1 MEEMER
7 YQKIAYVNLK
17 HNLIIPYVLVVLL
30 CLLSPLVIGLENLNE
45 NQTAKVIEVFISLF
59 GIILLMSI
67 FTPDIDRDI
76 RDIISSKKESMIV
89 NHVLR
94 SISALILIAVT
105 GVLYLGWMALGG
117 CEFSFSGMFFVLMA
131 NSIFLGGLGVFFF
144 SISNQPVLGY
154 MVPILY
160 YVLNFGSGKKYLGDF
175 YLFSV
180 MQTGSYQEKYIL
192 LAGGIG
198 LLVLSVIW
206 RDVIWKK
213 FR

>member
-7 YQKIAYVNLK
+7 YQKITYVNLK
-17 HNLIIPYVLVVLL
+17 HNLIIPYVLVLLL

-45 NQTAKVIEVFISLF
+45 NQTAKVVEVFISLF

-94 SISALILIAVT
+94 GMSALFLLAVT
-105 GVLYLGWMALGG
+105 GVLYLGWMAIGS
-117 CEFSFSGMFFVLMA
+117 CDFSFSGMLFVLMA

-144 SISNQPVLGY
+144 SLSNQPVLGY

-160 YVLNFGSGKKYLGDF
+160 YVLNFGSGRKYLGDF

-180 MQTGSYQEKYIL
+180 MQSGSYREKYIL

-206 RDVIWKK
+206 RDVIWKR

>member
-67 FTPDIDRDI
+67 FTPDIDRDV

-105 GVLYLGWMALGG
+105 GVLYLGWMALGS
-117 CEFSFSGMFFVLMA
+117 CDFSFSGMFFVLMA

>member
-17 HNLIIPYVLVVLL
+17 HNLMLPFFLVLLL
-30 CLLSPLVIGLENLNE
+30 CLLSPLAIGLENLNE
-45 NQTAKVIEVFISLF
+45 NQTAKVVELFISLF

-94 SISALILIAVT
+94 GMSALLLIAVT
-105 GVLYLGWMALGG
+105 GVLYLAWMAMGG

-131 NSIFLGGLGVFFF
+131 NCIFLGGLGAFFF
-144 SISNQPVLGY
+144 SLSNQPVLGY

-160 YVLNFGSGKKYLGDF
+160 YVLNIGSGRKYLGDF

-180 MQTGSYQEKYIL
+180 MQSGSYKEKYIL

-206 RDVIWKK
+206 RDVLWKK